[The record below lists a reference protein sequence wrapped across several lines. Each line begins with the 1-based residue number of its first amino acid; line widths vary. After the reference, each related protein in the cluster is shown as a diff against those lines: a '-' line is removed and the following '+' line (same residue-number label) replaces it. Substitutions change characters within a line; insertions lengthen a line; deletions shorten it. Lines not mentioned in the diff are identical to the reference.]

1 MEWHIDDV
9 LYTPEQIEVVYT
21 IDNVSDCMTMWQ
33 SQEQQQSLVN
43 DEKQKSIVQSVQT
56 TPNSAILIKAGSV
69 MHKVS
74 PLTVGKRTIL
84 KMAFVLESAV
94 MDESMKKHA
103 THHSKPTKKKRKGK
117 SGKYLGDHAHIED
130 SVKSIQL

>member
-9 LYTPEQIEVVYT
+9 LYKPEQIEVVYT
-21 IDNVSDCMTMWQ
+21 IDNVSDCMTMWK

-43 DEKQKSIVQSVQT
+43 DEKQKSLIQSVQT
-56 TPNSAILIKAGSV
+56 TPNSVILIKAGGV

-103 THHSKPTKKKRKGK
+103 THHNKPTKKRRKNAHGKGK
-117 SGKYLGDHAHIED
+117 RRK
-130 SVKSIQL
+130 

>member
-1 MEWHIDDV
+1 MEEWHIDDV
-9 LYTPEQIEVVYT
+9 LYKPEQIEVVYT
-21 IDNVSDCMTMWQ
+21 IDNISDCMTMWK

-43 DEKQKSIVQSVQT
+43 DEKQKSIIQSVQT
-56 TPNSAILIKAGSV
+56 NSAILVKAGSV

-94 MDESMKKHA
+94 MDKSMMKHA
-103 THHSKPTKKKRKGK
+103 THHNKPTKKKRKNDHGKGK
-117 SGKYLGDHAHIED
+117 SGN
-130 SVKSIQL
+130 

>member
-9 LYTPEQIEVVYT
+9 LYKPEQIEVVYT
-21 IDNVSDCMTMWQ
+21 IDNVSDCMTLWH

-43 DEKQKSIVQSVQT
+43 DEKQKSLIHSVQT

-94 MDESMKKHA
+94 MDKSMMKHA
-103 THHSKPTKKKRKGK
+103 THHNKPMKKKRKNDHWKTKGK
-117 SGKYLGDHAHIED
+117 SGK
-130 SVKSIQL
+130 